1 MPPEYRAI
9 FAEWSPP
16 LFLTTTLILCA
27 IVYTRG
33 WFAIRK
39 TRRALFPTW
48 RLAAFFLGLGVVWLS
63 IASPLD
69 GFAHVLLSAHM
80 VEHLLL
86 MSFAPP
92 LLLIGYPVVPLLR
105 GLPRIV
111 RVSLLGPLLRRKA
124 LRSLG
129 HFLVRPVVAWL
140 VMNLIFLGWHV
151 PAAYDF
157 ALDHEHWHEFEH
169 MCFLGASLLFWFPLI
184 VPWPS
189 RQRYAGWFMLLY
201 LVSADIVNTLLSAFL
216 AFCDRPVYGYY
227 LREPNPF
234 HIAPL
239 SDQRAGAVIMWVIG
253 SLVFLLPA
261 VYVTVRPLQQNNR
274 SRS

>member
-9 FAEWSPP
+9 FADWSPP
-16 LFLTTTLILCA
+16 LFLTATLILCA

-33 WFAIRK
+33 WLAIRK
-39 TRRALFPTW
+39 TRRALFSTW
-48 RLAAFFLGLGVVWLS
+48 RLVAFFLGLAVIWIS

-69 GFAHVLLSAHM
+69 GFADVLLSAHM
-80 VEHLLL
+80 IEHLLL

-92 LLLIGYPVVPLLR
+92 LLLIGYPTVPLLR
-105 GLPRIV
+105 GVPHIV
-111 RVSLLGPLLRRKA
+111 RVSLLGPLLRSEA

-140 VMNLIFLGWHV
+140 VMNLIFLGGTSRSLRLR
-151 PAAYDF
+151 ARSRT
-157 ALDHEHWHEFEH
+157 LHEFEH

-184 VPWPS
+184 LPWPS

-216 AFCDRPVYGYY
+216 AFA
-227 LREPNPF
+227 
-234 HIAPL
+234 IAPSTVTIFASRTHFISRRSTIRGPARSL
-239 SDQRAGAVIMWVIG
+239 CG
-253 SLVFLLPA
+253 SLA
-261 VYVTVRPLQQNNR
+261 H
-274 SRS
+274 